1 VIDHITLRVSDFQAS
16 KAFYTTVLA
25 PLGHELGWGDDE
37 KKLAEWGDFS
47 IAQDG
52 KPLSENVHVA
62 FAAKNRREVDAFH
75 AAAME
80 AGYLDNGA
88 PGERPIYHEGYY
100 GAFVLDPD
108 GNNIE
113 AVYHGVQPAPMFDHV
128 FVRVKDLEASRR
140 FYDTIGGPFD
150 FGLWAVGSKNDWV
163 SFGKRTHSLWLMEGA
178 ETQNLHIAFGA
189 ENREEVDEFHRAAT
203 EAGYRDNGLPGER
216 PIYHEGYYGAFVLDP
231 DGNNVEAVFHDR

>member
-1 VIDHITLRVSDFQAS
+1 MIDHITLRVSDFQAS

-25 PLGHELGWGDDE
+25 PLGHELDWGDDE
-37 KKLAEWGDFS
+37 TRLAEWGDFS

-62 FAAKNRREVDAFH
+62 FAAKNRQEVDAFH

-108 GNNIE
+108 GNN
-113 AVYHGVQPAPMFDHV
+113 
-128 FVRVKDLEASRR
+128 
-140 FYDTIGGPFD
+140 
-150 FGLWAVGSKNDWV
+150 
-163 SFGKRTHSLWLMEGA
+163 
-178 ETQNLHIAFGA
+178 
-189 ENREEVDEFHRAAT
+189 
-203 EAGYRDNGLPGER
+203 
-216 PIYHEGYYGAFVLDP
+216 
-231 DGNNVEAVFHDR
+231 VEAVFHDR